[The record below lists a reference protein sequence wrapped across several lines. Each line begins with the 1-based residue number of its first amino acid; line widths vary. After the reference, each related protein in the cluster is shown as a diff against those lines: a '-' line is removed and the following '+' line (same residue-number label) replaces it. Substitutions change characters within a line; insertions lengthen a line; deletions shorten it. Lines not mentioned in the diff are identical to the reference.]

1 METYLIFSFFSSSE
15 NEQEATGQDL
25 LHQMAPYVTLHAEEG
40 RHIRR
45 TVVEGVK
52 QGIEVYQARQRTQ
65 DDEG

>member
-1 METYLIFSFFSSSE
+1 
-15 NEQEATGQDL
+15 
-25 LHQMAPYVTLHAEEG
+25 MAPYMTLHAEEG

-52 QGIEVYQARQRTQ
+52 QREEVYQARQRTQ